1 MDAGNNSVVMYKDIS
16 IIIPATNEILHIERS
31 VKSALTLTDKVF
43 VVDSHSTDGTKD
55 VAEKLGA
62 KVFQYDWTAESN
74 FSKKM
79 NWALVNLPIETTWVM
94 RLDADE
100 YLVNDWNVQIDSLMN
115 SIPDNVN
122 GVNVL
127 RRIYFLGRWMR
138 HRDNYPRPSMRILR
152 YGKARFENRWLDEHI
167 DLEGGSSM
175 DFPLEI
181 ADNPNITIS
190 RWIDKHNRYSLREA
204 VMLIDGEIGLMSR
217 VAIGQTFDEKAV
229 KTKKRKNSYNKL
241 KPYWRGFFYFCYRY
255 FFKLGFLDGR
265 EGFLWDFY
273 HAWWYRNLVDTKVQE
288 IYSICGKDPE
298 KIRKY
303 LMDTYKM
310 KIE

>member
-1 MDAGNNSVVMYKDIS
+1 MKSRDLS

-31 VKSALTLTDKVF
+31 VRSALTLTDKVY
-43 VVDSHSTDGTKD
+43 VVDSYSTDGTAD
-55 VAEKLGA
+55 VAKRLGA
-62 KVFQYDWTAESN
+62 QVFQYDWTAESN

-79 NWALVNLPIETTWVM
+79 NWALENLPIQTTWVM

-100 YLVNDWNVQIDSLMN
+100 YLVGDSWGEEFDKQISNVTDGI
-115 SIPDNVN
+115 N
-122 GVNVL
+122 GINVL

-152 YGKARFENRWLDEHI
+152 YGKVRFENRWLDEHI
-167 DLEGGSSM
+167 DLGNGTSW

-181 ADNPNITIS
+181 ADNPIITIS
-190 RWIDKHNRYSLREA
+190 QWINKHNNYSLREA
-204 VMLIDGEIGLMSR
+204 VMVIDEEIGLMQKDPSLHS
-217 VAIGQTFDEKAV
+217 FDEKAL
-229 KTKKRKNSYNKL
+229 KTKAKKKRYNRM

-288 IYSICGKDPE
+288 IYTVCGKDPQ
-298 KIRKY
+298 KIKKY
-303 LMDTYKM
+303 LMDSYKI
-310 KIE
+310 KVE

>member
-1 MDAGNNSVVMYKDIS
+1 MVAGNNSVVMYKDIS

-31 VKSALTLTDKVF
+31 IKSALTLTDKVF

-229 KTKKRKNSYNKL
+229 KTKKKKNSYNKL

-298 KIRKY
+298 TIRKY

-310 KIE
+310 KVE

>member
-1 MDAGNNSVVMYKDIS
+1 MNKDIS

-43 VVDSHSTDGTKD
+43 VVDSGSTDGTAE

-62 KVFQYDWTAESN
+62 QVFQYEWTAESN
-74 FSKKM
+74 FSTKM
-79 NWALVNLPIETTWVM
+79 NWALDNLPIETTWVM

-100 YLVNDWNVQIDSLMN
+100 YLVEDGWELKFDSMMA
-115 SIPDNVN
+115 SIPEDVN
-122 GVNVL
+122 GCNIL

-152 YGKARFENRWLDEHI
+152 YGKVHFENRWLDEHI
-167 DLEGGSSM
+167 DLNGGKSI

-181 ADNPNITIS
+181 ADNPNITIG
-190 RWIDKHNRYSLREA
+190 RWVDKHNGYSLREA
-204 VMLIDGEIGLMSR
+204 IMVIDEEVGLMKK
-217 VAIGQTFDEKAV
+217 VKTEQTFDDKAIQV
-229 KTKKRKNSYNKL
+229 KKKKNRYNKM
-241 KPYWRGFFYFCYRY
+241 KPYWRGFLYFCYRY

-288 IYSICGKDPE
+288 IYSICGKDSE

-310 KIE
+310 KVE

>member
-1 MDAGNNSVVMYKDIS
+1 MSSRDLS

-43 VVDSHSTDGTKD
+43 VVDSHSTDGTTEL
-55 VAEKLGA
+55 AERLGA
-62 KVFQYDWTAESN
+62 QVFQYDWTPESN

-79 NWALVNLPIETTWVM
+79 NWALENIPIQTTWVM

-100 YLVNDWNVQIDSLMN
+100 YLVSDNWGDEYDELISSVS
-115 SIPDNVN
+115 DNVN
-122 GVNVL
+122 GINVL

-152 YGKARFENRWLDEHI
+152 CGKVRFENRWLDEHI
-167 DLEGGSSM
+167 DLGDGDSI
-175 DFPLEI
+175 DFNLEI

-190 RWIDKHNRYSLREA
+190 KWIDKHNGYSLREA
-204 VMLIDGEIGLMSR
+204 IMLIDEEVGLMSHDEQF
-217 VAIGQTFDEKAV
+217 GSFDEKALSI
-229 KTKKRKNSYNKL
+229 KKKKNRYNKI
-241 KPYWRGFFYFCYRY
+241 KPYWRGFLYFCYRY

-288 IYSICGKDPE
+288 IYSICGKDAN
-298 KIRKY
+298 KIRGY
-303 LMDTYKM
+303 IWETYKL
-310 KIE
+310 KVQ